1 MPEPLDSATRADLLS
16 SIRLALRKVGG
27 TTLRD
32 LAKRRLPGDDL
43 CERIAAETI
52 LDGILQQNWRIS
64 RGLPAP
70 PHSSPPRGG

>member
-1 MPEPLDSATRADLLS
+1 MPEPLDPATRADLLF

-27 TTLRD
+27 ATLRD

-43 CERIAAETI
+43 CEMIAAKVI

-64 RGLPAP
+64 RGPPAP
-70 PHSSPPRGG
+70 AHGSPPRGG